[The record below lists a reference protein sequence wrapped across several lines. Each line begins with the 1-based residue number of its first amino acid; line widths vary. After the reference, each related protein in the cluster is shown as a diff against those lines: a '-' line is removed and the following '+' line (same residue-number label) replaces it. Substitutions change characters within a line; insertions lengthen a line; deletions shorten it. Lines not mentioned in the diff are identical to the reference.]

1 MSPSF
6 VASVLVRVA
15 YGLSHQQDTAVRS
28 NAFDV
33 IISDARKGNRRFPCA
48 FVTQVKRL
56 CDKSLLRA
64 ISLRD
69 EDIVFVRTKL

>member
-15 YGLSHQQDTAVRS
+15 YGLSHQQYTAVRS

-33 IISDARKGNRRFPCA
+33 LISDARQGNRRFPCA
-48 FVTQVKRL
+48 SVTQVTRL

-69 EDIVFVRTKL
+69 EDIVFLRTKL